1 MNYKTILEENKDNA
15 DLMREIVQE
24 VNSWDSSLDSYEVM
38 EFDDDFFSTYFEGRP
53 EEAARATFFG
63 NIQNWMDDYIR
74 FNGYG
79 NLESLNSYQY
89 EKELEEGADEII
101 SRAVELHDEG
111 HLELDVILSNN
122 NIEAE
127 DVKS

>member
-1 MNYKTILEENKDNA
+1 MNNKQILEDNKDNF
-15 DLMREIVQE
+15 DLMRELVQE
-24 VNSWDSSLDSYEVM
+24 CNSYDGSLEGYEVM
-38 EFDDDFFSTYFEGRP
+38 DFDDDFFNTYFEGRP

-89 EKELEEGADEII
+89 EKELEEAADEII
-101 SRAVELHDEG
+101 TEALRL
-111 HLELDVILSNN
+111 
-122 NIEAE
+122 AE
-127 DVKS
+127 DGSIDLDEILERHDLKEESK